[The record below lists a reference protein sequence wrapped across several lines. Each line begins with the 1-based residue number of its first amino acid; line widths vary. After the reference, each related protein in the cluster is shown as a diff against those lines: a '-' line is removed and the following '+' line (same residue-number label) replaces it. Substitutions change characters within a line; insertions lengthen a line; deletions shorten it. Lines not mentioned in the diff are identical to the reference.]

1 MNLGFVLKLSLSI
14 VVTGLTL
21 SADNIKISEN
31 LYIRFIIALPLEIR
45 RQRKATR
52 IKQKHISSYV
62 AVAAIEIP
70 AYIALPLII
79 DVWGRSILSSNS

>member
-45 RQRKATR
+45 RPNCEGCWGLGGIVKFYGQPNNDDKAF
-52 IKQKHISSYV
+52 
-62 AVAAIEIP
+62 
-70 AYIALPLII
+70 
-79 DVWGRSILSSNS
+79 GRVL